1 MSPMTLALINYWH
14 RLPAESLAARRKA
27 LDTTRERIRAGLE
40 ARAALVPFALGD
52 VDDGIV
58 VAATHA
64 YVAPV
69 GPTAESDTVWADFA
83 LEATEWVRR
92 GLALNRGAV
101 FGALLALE
109 DERIGERLSA
119 LRLVLSAAEVDAA
132 CRVLGPAP
140 GPRAVAFLQDW
151 ADLIADSTLQR
162 ERLSLHATIEAGR
175 QFVATSVGA
184 RTLPSHADVS
194 RGLRSVSHSN
204 TSVCQCTRCT
214 YARVSLN
221 GMFSTQT
228 SVSTGDGASQRRAAA
243 GPAL

>member
-14 RLPAESLAARRKA
+14 RLPADSLATRRKA

-52 VDDGIV
+52 VDDAIV

-69 GPTAESDTVWADFA
+69 GPTAESDKVGADSA

-109 DERIGERLSA
+109 DEHVGERLSG
-119 LRLVLSAAEVDAA
+119 LRLVLSAAEVEAA
-132 CRVLGPAP
+132 CRVLGSSP

-151 ADLIADSTLQR
+151 ADLLADSALQR
-162 ERLSLHATIEAGR
+162 ERLALHATIAAGR
-175 QFVATSVGA
+175 QFVATSAGA

-204 TSVCQCTRCT
+204 ISVCQCTRCT